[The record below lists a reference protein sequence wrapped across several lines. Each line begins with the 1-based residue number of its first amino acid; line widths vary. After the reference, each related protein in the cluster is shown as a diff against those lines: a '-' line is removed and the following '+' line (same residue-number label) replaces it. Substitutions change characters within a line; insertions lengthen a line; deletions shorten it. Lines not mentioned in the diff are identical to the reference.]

1 MKTNTNMKTE
11 ITKESL
17 EKYGMK
23 LTGDPEVPMLKV
35 LGEGSAGMVTIGVSR
50 YRNADEFTMSF
61 DGGMFYLNIECI
73 EDLEKF
79 ESMIQ
84 SYEPNY

>member
-1 MKTNTNMKTE
+1 MKTE

-17 EKYGMK
+17 EKFGMK
-23 LTGDPEVPMLKV
+23 LTGDPAVPMLKF
-35 LGEGSAGMVTIGVSR
+35 LGVGSAGTLTLGVSR
-50 YRNADEFTMSF
+50 YRNADEFTLSF
-61 DGGMFYLNIECI
+61 PEGMFYLNISCI

-79 ESMIQ
+79 ESMLQ

>member
-1 MKTNTNMKTE
+1 MKTD

-23 LTGDPEVPMLKV
+23 LTGNPAVPMLKV
-35 LGEGSAGMVTIGVSR
+35 LGNGSAGEITIGVSR
-50 YRNADEFTMSF
+50 YRNADEFTLSF
-61 DGGMFYLNIECI
+61 PEGMFYLNIECI
-73 EDLEKF
+73 EDLEKL
-79 ESMIQ
+79 ESMVQ